1 METTTA
7 STASEV
13 PIKERGPFRRT
24 VSFHNV
30 EVLEFSIV
38 AGANHPSCRRMD
50 ISNRSSSSASENEAP
65 TDSASIALSWKP
77 QSRTSMGLDQFEE
90 EKKSKKKGNRL
101 KRMSRAVRKRL

>member
-7 STASEV
+7 SEEPV
-13 PIKERGPFRRT
+13 KERAPFRRT

-38 AGANHPSCRRMD
+38 AGANHPSCRRLD
-50 ISNRSSSSASENEAP
+50 ISNSSSENENEPP